1 MPRRKK
7 ADALLVNLSS
17 EQQRFVDDALEGKN
31 ILVDACI
38 GSGKTTAIQ
47 QLCNVYP
54 SDKRILYLTYN
65 RLLKNDAKTK
75 IKKKNVTVTN
85 YHGFAYSCL
94 IRIGLK
100 AGISDLIQHFNTVRP
115 PVRHYD
121 VLIIDE
127 YQDIELELA
136 QMLDYIKYR
145 NPGMQ
150 IIAVGDMQQKI
161 YDKTT
166 LDVPSFINNFLEE
179 YELLEFTKCFRLSA
193 GLAEMLG
200 RVWKKKIVGVNKDCR
215 IEMMGESEVVRFL
228 AVQKP
233 ADILCLGSRTGP
245 MSRTLNSLERLYP
258 ETFNKQTVY
267 ASIADNDSIGS
278 VDPGKDT
285 AIFTTYDSSK
295 GLERKICVV
304 FDFMESYWVT
314 RLEKPQQSY
323 EILRNIFCVAAS
335 RGKSLIIFVKP
346 RDSREEMLSE
356 RSLSTDTME
365 DHLFGDMDI
374 SEMFD
379 FKYKE
384 DVEECYKL
392 LHIKE
397 IPREDHSVIKV
408 NENDALI
415 DLSPCIGTYQEA
427 MFFKNYNIERAIE
440 QYFLINHDQKF
451 LYTEDI
457 QKSSLEY
464 KILFLTSLETQQN
477 RYRTQVKLPYITE
490 KAKDE
495 ITARLGTVLSPEEKV
510 QISCS
515 IPFEG
520 PKGEKFSAR
529 GRCDAIKNDIVYE
542 LKFVSEL
549 QHEHFL
555 QCACYIISLGLQ
567 QGILWNVRDNR
578 MCLVEVPDQSRF
590 LDAVVRA
597 ITKGK
602 WKNYIEGK
610 RYIFRPSAQE
620 PKASEPISKPRI
632 VTNLAPKIHKN
643 VSEPKPALSPVRRS
657 VPSRKEED
665 QQLSFVFEPSD
676 SGGWDIKL
684 GQV

>member
-65 RLLKNDAKTK
+65 RLLKIDAKTK
-75 IKKKNVTVTN
+75 MKKKNVTVTN

-100 AGISDLIQHFNTVRP
+100 AGISDLIQRFNTIHP

-215 IEMMGESEVVRFL
+215 IEMMGESEVVRFF

-335 RGKSLIIFVKP
+335 RGKSLIIFVEP
-346 RDSREEMLSE
+346 RDSREKMLSE
-356 RSLSTDTME
+356 KSLSTDTRE

-384 DVEECYKL
+384 DVE
-392 LHIKE
+392 
-397 IPREDHSVIKV
+397 D
-408 NENDALI
+408 
-415 DLSPCIGTYQEA
+415 
-427 MFFKNYNIERAIE
+427 
-440 QYFLINHDQKF
+440 
-451 LYTEDI
+451 
-457 QKSSLEY
+457 
-464 KILFLTSLETQQN
+464 
-477 RYRTQVKLPYITE
+477 
-490 KAKDE
+490 
-495 ITARLGTVLSPEEKV
+495 
-510 QISCS
+510 
-515 IPFEG
+515 
-520 PKGEKFSAR
+520 
-529 GRCDAIKNDIVYE
+529 
-542 LKFVSEL
+542 
-549 QHEHFL
+549 
-555 QCACYIISLGLQ
+555 
-567 QGILWNVRDNR
+567 
-578 MCLVEVPDQSRF
+578 
-590 LDAVVRA
+590 
-597 ITKGK
+597 
-602 WKNYIEGK
+602 
-610 RYIFRPSAQE
+610 
-620 PKASEPISKPRI
+620 
-632 VTNLAPKIHKN
+632 VTNCFIL
-643 VSEPKPALSPVRRS
+643 
-657 VPSRKEED
+657 RKYHGKTI
-665 QQLSFVFEPSD
+665 V
-676 SGGWDIKL
+676 
-684 GQV
+684 

>member
-1 MPRRKK
+1 MPRKK
-7 ADALLVNLSS
+7 KTEEPLVKLSS
-17 EQQRFVDDALEGKN
+17 EQQRFVDDAIEGIN

-54 SDKRILYLTYN
+54 SNKRILYLTYN
-65 RLLKNDAKTK
+65 RLLKIDAKSK

-100 AGISDLIQHFNTVRP
+100 AGISDLIQRFNAIHP

-136 QMLDYIKYR
+136 QMLDYIKYK
-145 NPGMQ
+145 NPGIQ

-166 LDVPSFINNFLEE
+166 LDVSSFIDHFLEE
-179 YELLEFTKCFRLSA
+179 YERLEFTKCFRLSA

-200 RVWKKKIVGVNKDCR
+200 RVWEKKIVGVNTDCR

-228 AVQKP
+228 AAQKP
-233 ADILCLGSRTGP
+233 SDILCLGSRTGP

-278 VDPGKDT
+278 IDPGKDT

-295 GLERKICVV
+295 GLERKICAV
-304 FDFMESYWVT
+304 FDFTESYWVT

-346 RDSREEMLSE
+346 RDNREKMLSE
-356 RSLSTDTME
+356 RSLSTDTKD
-365 DHLFGDMDI
+365 DHLFDDMDI
-374 SEMFD
+374 SGMFD

-384 DVEECYKL
+384 DVEDCYKL
-392 LHIKE
+392 LRIKE
-397 IPREDHSVIKV
+397 ILREDHSVIKV

-415 DLSPCIGTYQEA
+415 DLSPCIGIYQEA

-451 LYTEDI
+451 LYTEDV

-477 RYRTQVKLPYITE
+477 RYRTQVKLPYVTE
-490 KAKDE
+490 KAKNE
-495 ITARLGTVLSPEEKV
+495 ITARLETVLNPEEKV
-510 QISCS
+510 QVSCS

-520 PKGEKFSAR
+520 PKGEKFFAR
-529 GRCDAIKNDIVYE
+529 GRCDAIRNDIVYE

-567 QGILWNVRDNR
+567 KGILWNVRDNK
-578 MCLVEVPDQSRF
+578 MFLVEAPDRSRF
-590 LDAVVRA
+590 LDAVVKA

-602 WKNYIEGK
+602 WKKYIEGK
-610 RYIFRPSAQE
+610 RYVFRS
-620 PKASEPISKPRI
+620 SEQKPEVVPKPRI
-632 VTNLAPKIHKN
+632 VTDLAPKIHTI
-643 VSEPKPALSPVRRS
+643 VSEAKPVLSSAKRS
-657 VPSRKEED
+657 VPARKEET
-665 QQLSFVFEPSD
+665 QQLSFIFEPSEN
-676 SGGWDIKL
+676 GGWNIKL
-684 GQV
+684 GQE